1 MTDRIT
7 ILSIEKMGN
16 QVSLV
21 PKVSYEDIQMVVY
34 RNQHAAYSSL
44 IINTLPEKLQHC
56 LIKTTVDFRHEEQII
71 NECLS
76 ANPNIMIIVY
86 GKNSNDITILH
97 KYEQLTKLGFVN
109 VYIYTGGLF
118 EWLLLHEIY
127 GKDLFKITKYDRDHL
142 KYRPKSVLLQTMSD
156 GGGSIGNGNASH
168 AAGTGTIGIWNM
180 PFFDEN
186 ASHRRHNRPPD
197 IAIDIP
203 ANHNSGGGGSDRDG
217 DSGSGSDEESRAGHS
232 TGGHKKKGKE
242 SSSIF
247 SSFNWLFS

>member
-1 MTDRIT
+1 
-7 ILSIEKMGN
+7 MGN

-44 IINTLPEKLQHC
+44 IINTLPEKMQHC
-56 LIKTTVDFRHEEQII
+56 LIKTTVDFRDEEHII

-97 KYEQLTKLGFVN
+97 KYEQLTKLGFIN
-109 VYIYTGGLF
+109 VYIYMGGLF

-142 KYRPKSVLLQTMSD
+142 KYRPKSVLLQSMHPGG
-156 GGGSIGNGNASH
+156 GGGSIRFSNASH
-168 AAGTGTIGIWNM
+168 ASSGVIGIGNM
-180 PFFDEN
+180 PFFDDN
-186 ASHRRHNRPPD
+186 ANHRNYNRPPD

-203 ANHNSGGGGSDRDG
+203 ANYNSGGGGGGGGSDSDNN
-217 DSGSGSDEESRAGHS
+217 SGGCSDSDEEAG
-232 TGGHKKKGKE
+232 TGHKAGGRNKKGKE
-242 SSSIF
+242 SGSIF
-247 SSFNWLFS
+247 SSLNWLFS